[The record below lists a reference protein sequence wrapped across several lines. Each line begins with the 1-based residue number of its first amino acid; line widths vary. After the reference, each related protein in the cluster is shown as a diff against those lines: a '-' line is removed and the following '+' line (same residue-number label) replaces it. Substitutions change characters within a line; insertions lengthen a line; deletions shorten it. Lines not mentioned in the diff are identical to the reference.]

1 MGNKTFQNQVAIISG
16 AGKGIGY
23 AIARQLALQGAKV
36 VLNDIDFE
44 LAQSASKKIVDEG
57 GICESFSGD
66 ISDMPIIVGIVAFAV
81 EKFGKLDILL
91 ANAGIT
97 TYGDF
102 LEYQPASMQRLLQI
116 NLFGTFFLTQA
127 ATKQMVKQGHGG
139 SILITSSVTGH
150 AAHPF
155 LAAYGMTKA
164 GLDQLVKNLVI
175 DLGPHQININSMV
188 PGATLTERTLIEDPD
203 YLEIWSRITPSGR
216 PSTTD
221 DIVNAAL
228 FLISPASRQ
237 IMGQNLVIDGGW
249 TSVGVPPY

>member
-1 MGNKTFQNQVAIISG
+1 MENKIFHQQVAIVTG
-16 AGKGIGY
+16 AGKGIGF
-23 AIARQLALQGAKV
+23 AVARQLALQGASV
-36 VLNDIDFE
+36 VLNDIDIN
-44 LAQSASKKIVDEG
+44 LATTASQKIKADG
-57 GICESFSGD
+57 GSCEAYGGD
-66 ISDMPIIVGIVAFAV
+66 ISEIEIIEGILKFTVDT
-81 EKFGKLDILL
+81 FGKLDILL

-102 LEYQPASMQRLLQI
+102 LEYQPVSMQRLLQI

-127 ATKQMVKQGHGG
+127 ATKQMVKQGQGG

-175 DLGPHQININSMV
+175 DLGPHKININTMV

-228 FLISPASRQ
+228 FLVSPASRQ

>member
-1 MGNKTFQNQVAIISG
+1 MGNKLFQNQVAIISG
-16 AGKGIGY
+16 AGKGIGF
-23 AIARQLALQGAKV
+23 AIARQLALEGAKV

-44 LAQSASKKIVDEG
+44 LAQLASKRIVDDG
-57 GICESFSGD
+57 GICEAFSGD
-66 ISDMPIIVGIVAFAV
+66 ISDMQNIEGIVAFAV

-102 LEYQPASMQRLLQI
+102 LGYQPASMQRLLQI

-175 DLGPHQININSMV
+175 DLGPHKININTMV

-216 PSTTD
+216 PYTTI

-228 FLISPASRQ
+228 FLVSPASRQ

-249 TSVGVPPY
+249 TSVGIPPY

>member
-1 MGNKTFQNQVAIISG
+1 MENKIFQQQVAIVTG
-16 AGKGIGY
+16 AGKGIGF
-23 AIARQLALQGAKV
+23 AVARQLALQGASV
-36 VLNDIDFE
+36 ILNDIDIN
-44 LAQSASKKIVDEG
+44 LATTASQKIKADG
-57 GICESFSGD
+57 GSCEAYGGD
-66 ISDMPIIVGIVAFAV
+66 ISEIEIIQGIVKFTIDT
-81 EKFGKLDILL
+81 FGKLDILL

-127 ATKQMVKQGHGG
+127 VTKQMVKQGHGG

-175 DLGPHQININSMV
+175 DLGPHKININTMV

-228 FLISPASRQ
+228 FLVSPASRQ

>member
-1 MGNKTFQNQVAIISG
+1 MENKIFHQQVAIVTG
-16 AGKGIGY
+16 AGKGIGF
-23 AIARQLALQGAKV
+23 AVARQLALQGASV
-36 VLNDIDFE
+36 VLNDIDID
-44 LAQSASKKIVDEG
+44 LATTASQKIKADG
-57 GICESFSGD
+57 GSCEAYGGD
-66 ISDMPIIVGIVAFAV
+66 ISEIEIIEGILKFTVDT
-81 EKFGKLDILL
+81 FGKLDILL

-102 LEYQPASMQRLLQI
+102 LEYQPVSMQRLLQI

-127 ATKQMVKQGHGG
+127 ATKQMVKQGQGG

-175 DLGPHQININSMV
+175 DLGPHKININTMV

-228 FLISPASRQ
+228 FLVSPASRQ

>member
-1 MGNKTFQNQVAIISG
+1 MGNKTFHNQVAIISG

-57 GICESFSGD
+57 GICEAFSGD
-66 ISDMPIIVGIVAFAV
+66 ISDMAIIEGIVAFAV

-228 FLISPASRQ
+228 FLVAPASRQ

>member
-1 MGNKTFQNQVAIISG
+1 MENKIFHQQVAIVTG
-16 AGKGIGY
+16 AGKGIGF
-23 AIARQLALQGAKV
+23 AVARQLALQGASV
-36 VLNDIDFE
+36 VLNDIDIN
-44 LAQSASKKIVDEG
+44 LATTASQKIKADG
-57 GICESFSGD
+57 GSCEAYGGD
-66 ISDMPIIVGIVAFAV
+66 ISEIEIIEGIVKFTV
-81 EKFGKLDILL
+81 DTFGKLDILL

-102 LEYQPASMQRLLQI
+102 LEYQPVSMQRLLQI

-127 ATKQMVKQGHGG
+127 ATKQMVKQGQGG

-175 DLGPHQININSMV
+175 DLGPHKININTMV

-228 FLISPASRQ
+228 FLVSPASRQ